1 MTFVRQVVSLVAN
14 PQLLEKHSDLFPSD
28 AVARAKVRREGERK
42 GGEVC
47 LVLVAV
53 RGFLT
58 FDASCRKS
66 SEYA

>member
-28 AVARAKVRREGERK
+28 AVARAKVRREGGRK

-47 LVLVAV
+47 L
-53 RGFLT
+53 
-58 FDASCRKS
+58 SCLWLS
-66 SEYA
+66 GDF